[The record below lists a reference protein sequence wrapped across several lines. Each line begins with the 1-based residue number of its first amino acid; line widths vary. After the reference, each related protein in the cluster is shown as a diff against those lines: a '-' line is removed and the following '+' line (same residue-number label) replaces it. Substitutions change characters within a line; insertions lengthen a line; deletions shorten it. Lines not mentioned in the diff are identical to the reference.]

1 MSFGVIFCV
10 TKYKHSIESAQ
21 SFYFG
26 FYKKDGCNIFSF
38 LEKKRRNKIIQ
49 SIRNVNPYPNKS
61 YGQVFDLSEVFFF
74 SVNITDCIF

>member
-1 MSFGVIFCV
+1 MTRKPSTSRFQRRKFSMSFGVIFCV
-10 TKYKHSIESAQ
+10 AKYKHSIESAQ

-38 LEKKRRNKIIQ
+38 LDKKRRNKIIQ

-61 YGQVFDLSEVFFF
+61 YGQVL
-74 SVNITDCIF
+74 I